1 MLCHAALLG
10 LGALHFPQGTA
21 GEQLPEATQ
30 SPFLSHLSCPRP
42 FSPSPP
48 HRPGHPRLQSTALGP
63 ANQALRPAV
72 KPARVPA
79 HRVGGRGSAPL

>member
-30 SPFLSHLSCPRP
+30 SPFLSPL
-42 FSPSPP
+42 
-48 HRPGHPRLQSTALGP
+48 
-63 ANQALRPAV
+63 
-72 KPARVPA
+72 
-79 HRVGGRGSAPL
+79 SAPELSLHPHPAAPDTRDYKALPWALLTEP